1 MGRRLIILVALF
13 IVSSCNVNC
22 YKEVTRKETKKEIK
36 QRRKLN
42 KSRVNGIY
50 SFRDIRQMRHHCGG
64 IHWVGVFFFVRGE
77 GAFELTDK
85 TKENE
90 RN

>member
-1 MGRRLIILVALF
+1 MVALF

-36 QRRKLN
+36 QKPSEWDIFIQGYTSNEASLWWHPLGRR
-42 KSRVNGIY
+42 V
-50 SFRDIRQMRHHCGG
+50 
-64 IHWVGVFFFVRGE
+64 FFVRGE

-85 TKENE
+85 VEPKEE
-90 RN
+90 AHV